1 MSEQLFTVENI
12 VFNPDKVD
20 EMLKGPTG
28 EVALYL
34 AKVCVQIAGQAQEL
48 CPVDTGRL
56 RASIRWM
63 ISVDEGSL
71 VGYVGSD
78 VDYTIYVE
86 LGTMYMNAEPFL
98 RPAVDTVLGHVR

>member
-1 MSEQLFTVENI
+1 MSEPLFTVESI
-12 VFNPDKVD
+12 VFDPDKVD
-20 EMLKGPTG
+20 DLLKGPQG
-28 EVALYL
+28 AVALYL
-34 AKVCVQIAGQAQEL
+34 TKVCVQIAGQAQEL

-63 ISVDEGSL
+63 ISTDAGEL

-86 LGTMYMNAEPFL
+86 LGTRYMDAEPFL